1 MSCRSP
7 CIPTTSPSTS
17 APTFSRTML
26 PFHDSATCSLWIR
39 LAGPRMPVVHRVS
52 LVNVHCC
59 LPRPRLSSNPQ
70 PSSPSFPPRPLALR
84 LIGRSVGSS
93 GRGPSLP
100 AVSTRSP
107 DGLVWSV
114 EPPSL
119 CGGRAMR
126 SACLHSSSSPGLQ
139 VGPCLVSTPYAFIV
153 GRRSGPPPFSTPTC
167 QSPGIRIWGTRER
180 KERFELAL
188 ADRSFNHRISQQS
201 KGLSNHA

>member
-1 MSCRSP
+1 MSCRSL

-39 LAGPRMPVVHRVS
+39 LAGPRMLVVHRVS
-52 LVNVHCC
+52 LVDVHCC
-59 LPRPRLSSNPQ
+59 PPRPRLSSNPQ

-107 DGLVWSV
+107 DVLIWSV

-119 CGGRAMR
+119 CGR
-126 SACLHSSSSPGLQ
+126 SGNASPGLQ
-139 VGPCLVSTPYAFIV
+139 VGPCLVPTPYALAPSSLAA
-153 GRRSGPPPFSTPTC
+153 GRVRLHFRLQPGKPQESGFGEPEKGRSDLSLH
-167 QSPGIRIWGTRER
+167 SRIDCLIIGFRS
-180 KERFELAL
+180 KSKAL
-188 ADRSFNHRISQQS
+188 SMY
-201 KGLSNHA
+201 HA